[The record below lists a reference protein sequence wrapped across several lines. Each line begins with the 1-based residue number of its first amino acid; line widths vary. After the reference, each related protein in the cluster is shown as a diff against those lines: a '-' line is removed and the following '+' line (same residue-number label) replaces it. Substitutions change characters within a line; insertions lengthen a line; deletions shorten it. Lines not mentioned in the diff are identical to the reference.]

1 MKRKGLIIGGIVLG
15 VLALLFILAV
25 PAAPLWIKL
34 GVQPVCIQGDFP
46 NIKVVPCAQKTSITP
61 LPLPTL
67 SGEGPIPIIFDD
79 DGSPDGML
87 ALLFFLSNPNFEVR
101 AVTISVGEAHPEMFA
116 DHTARFLAGLGRTDI
131 PVGYGRPDPLEGTNA
146 FPDPWREASDLFWDL
161 PLPEAADPTTPVPAT
176 ALIVETVAKSDQ
188 PVVVFLSGTH
198 TNLAEALRLEPG
210 IAGQISDV
218 HVMGGSIYRPGNIE
232 ISWPEIHNQTAEWNI
247 WVDPLAA
254 KEVFASGIPLHVSP
268 LDSTDQI
275 VWTRADARAWDALG
289 TPESAWAADILTQ
302 TLDRWSAKGVQ
313 VWDLVTAINASD
325 ARLCP
330 EVPLRLDVLTAPG
343 PEQGRTV
350 VVDGPANA
358 VVCLEPDVE
367 QIKARAAEILGP

>member
-25 PAAPLWIKL
+25 PAAPLWAKL

-46 NIKVVPCAQKTSITP
+46 NIKVVSCAQKASITP

-67 SGEGPIPIIFDD
+67 SGDSPIPIIFDD
-79 DGSPDGML
+79 DGSPDGMI

-101 AVTISVGEAHPEMFA
+101 AVTVSCGEAHPEVFA
-116 DHTARFLAGLGRTDI
+116 GHVARFLAGLGRADI
-131 PVGYGRPDPLEGTNA
+131 PVGYGRPDALEGANA
-146 FPDPWREASDLFWDL
+146 FPDPWREASDRFWDL
-161 PLPEAADPTTPVPAT
+161 PLPEAADRTTPVPA
-176 ALIVETVAKSDQ
+176 AGLIVETVAKSGQ

-210 IAGQISDV
+210 IAENIRDV
-218 HVMGGSIYRPGNIE
+218 HMMGGSIYRPGNIE
-232 ISWPEIHNQTAEWNI
+232 SAWPEIHNQTAEWNI

-254 KEVFASGIPLHVSP
+254 KEVFASGIALHVSP
-268 LDSTDQI
+268 LDATDQI
-275 VWTRADARAWDALG
+275 VWTKADARAWDALG
-289 TPESAWAADILTQ
+289 TPESAWAADILTR
-302 TLDRWSAKGVQ
+302 TLDSWSTDRMY
-313 VWDLVTAINASD
+313 VWDLVAAVNASD

-330 EVPLRLDVLTAPG
+330 EVLLGLDVEIAPG

-350 VVDGPANA
+350 IVNGPANA
-358 VVCLEPDVE
+358 IVCLEPDVE
-367 QIKARAAEILGP
+367 QIKARVARILGH

>member
-1 MKRKGLIIGGIVLG
+1 MI
-15 VLALLFILAV
+15 
-25 PAAPLWIKL
+25 
-34 GVQPVCIQGDFP
+34 
-46 NIKVVPCAQKTSITP
+46 
-61 LPLPTL
+61 
-67 SGEGPIPIIFDD
+67 
-79 DGSPDGML
+79 
-87 ALLFFLSNPNFEVR
+87 ALLFFLRNPNFEVR
-101 AVTISVGEAHPEMFA
+101 AVTVSVGEAHPEVFA
-116 DHTARFLAGLGRTDI
+116 GHVARFLAGLGRADI
-131 PVGYGRPDPLEGTNA
+131 PVGYGRPDPLEGANA
-146 FPDPWREASDLFWDL
+146 FPDPWREASDRFWDL
-161 PLPEAADPTTPVPAT
+161 PLPEAAASTTPVPAA
-176 ALIVETVAKSDQ
+176 ALIVESVAQSDQ

-275 VWTRADARAWDALG
+275 FWTRADARTWDALG
-289 TPESAWAADILTQ
+289 TPESDWAADILTQ

-358 VVCLEPDVE
+358 IVCLEPDAE